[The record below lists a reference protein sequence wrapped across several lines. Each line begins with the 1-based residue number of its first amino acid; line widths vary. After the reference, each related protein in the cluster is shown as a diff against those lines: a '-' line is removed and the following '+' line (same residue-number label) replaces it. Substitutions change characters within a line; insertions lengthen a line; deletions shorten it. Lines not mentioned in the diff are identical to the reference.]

1 MTESEILFEKLLLS
15 KNISFQKIPE
25 STTPTPDYKVTI
37 GGRESYWEV
46 KELKEN
52 PDEEGILK
60 NIKNDCN
67 DIYSIN
73 SKRVSNSIQSAAKQF
88 KKYGVTNSPCVVVL
102 HDSRGFATMDFLL
115 LQYIKT
121 AMLGTA
127 SFIENTD
134 GTALEI
140 NRKDGLFTKRKKY
153 ISAIAVISRGS
164 KDILFLHNSNTSHPV
179 LRKWLLPIFTTHYQ
193 AVIDAQSLQW
203 VKA

>member
-102 HDSRGFATMDFLL
+102 HDSRDFATMDFLL

-153 ISAIAVISRGS
+153 ISAIAARRVG
-164 KDILFLHNSNTSHPV
+164 
-179 LRKWLLPIFTTHYQ
+179 
-193 AVIDAQSLQW
+193 
-203 VKA
+203 